1 MMKLRILTL
10 VVMSV
15 FSISASATF
24 LDEIQVYDGEINA
37 PGEFGL
43 ELHLNTTIRGSNTP
57 EFDSQ
62 RTSQSGTRLTPEFTY
77 GLSKT
82 VELGFYLPTIYT
94 PGYGYELAGYKPRLK
109 WLPIQAD
116 EKSPWSIGVNFEY
129 SDLKWGME
137 LPRKNI
143 ESRFIIGWE
152 DNRWSL
158 AFNPILSVALSDGQE
173 RTPNFY
179 YGARSIYKLDSALS
193 GIGLEY
199 YQGVGPINSFPA
211 NNAQGKQIFAVFESK
226 AERGFM
232 NNFDLHFGVGFGW
245 DSADTF
251 TLKMIITPKLD

>member
-1 MMKLRILTL
+1 MKFKILLALTFFCL
-10 VVMSV
+10 N
-15 FSISASATF
+15 ANAAF
-24 LDEIQVYDGEINA
+24 LDEIQVYDGEINE

-43 ELHLNTTIRGSNTP
+43 ELHINTTLRGNTTP
-57 EFDSQ
+57 EFEGQ

-94 PGYGYELAGYKPRLK
+94 PDYGYELAGYKPRLK

-116 EKSPWSIGVNFEY
+116 ENSPWSLGVNFEY

-137 LPRKNI
+137 LPRKGF

-152 DNRWSL
+152 NSQWSL
-158 AFNPILSVALSDGQE
+158 AFNPILSVALSDGQD

-179 YGARSIYKLDSALS
+179 YGARSIYKLEGALS
-193 GIGLEY
+193 GVGLEY

-211 NNAQGKQIFAVFESK
+211 NNSQAKQVFAIFETK

-232 NNFDLHFGVGFGW
+232 NNFDLHFGAGFGW

-251 TLKMIITPKLD
+251 TLKLILTPKLH

>member
-1 MMKLRILTL
+1 MKFRILLALT
-10 VVMSV
+10 
-15 FSISASATF
+15 FFCFNANAAF
-24 LDEIQVYDGEINA
+24 LDEIQVYDGEINE

-43 ELHLNTTIRGSNTP
+43 ELHINTTVRGNSTP
-57 EFDSQ
+57 EFEGQ

-116 EKSPWSIGVNFEY
+116 EQSPWSFGVNFEY

-137 LPRKNI
+137 LPRKAL

-152 DNRWSL
+152 NSHWSL
-158 AFNPILSVALSDGQE
+158 AFNPILSVALSDGQD

-179 YGARSIYKLDSALS
+179 YGARSIYKLDSSLS
-193 GIGLEY
+193 GVGLEY
-199 YQGVGPINSFPA
+199 YQGVGPINSFPV
-211 NNAQGKQIFAVFESK
+211 NNSQAKQLFAIFETK

-232 NNFDLHFGVGFGW
+232 NNFDVHFGVGYGW

-251 TLKMIITPKLD
+251 TLKLILTPKLK

>member
-1 MMKLRILTL
+1 MKSKFLLALFFFCIN
-10 VVMSV
+10 
-15 FSISASATF
+15 ANAAF

-37 PGEFGL
+37 PGEFGI
-43 ELHLNTTIRGSNTP
+43 ELHVNTTVRGNSSP

-116 EKSPWSIGVNFEY
+116 ENSPWSLGVNFEY

-137 LPRKNI
+137 LPRKGL

-152 DNRWSL
+152 NSKWSL
-158 AFNPILSVALSDGQE
+158 AFNPILSIAFSDGQD

-199 YQGVGPINSFPA
+199 YQGVGPINSFPV
-211 NNAQGKQIFAVFESK
+211 NNSQAKQVFAIFESK

-251 TLKMIITPKLD
+251 TLKLILTPKLN